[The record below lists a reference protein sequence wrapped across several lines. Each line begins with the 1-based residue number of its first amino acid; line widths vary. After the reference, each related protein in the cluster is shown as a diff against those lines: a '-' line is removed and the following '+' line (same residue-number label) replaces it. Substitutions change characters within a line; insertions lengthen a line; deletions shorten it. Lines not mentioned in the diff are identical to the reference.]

1 MSQNKTID
9 EIKRDKYKKIMYIV
23 GIHGQFYRKNPQRFV
38 EDILHIKLKLFQKIL
53 IWAMM
58 RYNYFL
64 WIAARGISKSYLTA
78 IFCVTRC
85 VLYPGTKIIVAS
97 GTKAQADEVLLKV
110 QDEIMPNSAI
120 LRTEITKCSVG
131 QNKSI
136 ILFKNG
142 SWIRTI
148 APNDNARSLR
158 ANIVVMDEF
167 RMIDKEIADNVILPF
182 LAAPRQP
189 KYLNKPE
196 YADLQEPNKEIYM
209 SSGWYKDHW
218 SWKKCQAYTLN
229 MFRSDEYFIASNPY
243 QLSIK
248 ERLLR
253 RQQIQNKMSEADFNE
268 TNFSMEYGGVFIG
281 DDGNS
286 FFSLEDINKNRTIEK
301 VLYPLEFYDD
311 KNPVPQPLTSG
322 KRILSLD
329 IALMAS
335 TKKKKNDASALYIN
349 DLTLINDTTYQSNIV
364 YGETFEG
371 LTTDQ
376 LGQIVMR
383 YFYEYHCTD
392 VVIDTNGVGIGVY
405 DYIIKNHY
413 DSVTGKQYDALNC
426 CNDNSMSERCQVSS
440 AKKVVWSVKATRQ
453 FNNLICTSL
462 RNGIR
467 SGKILFPKNEL
478 VVEEYLIE
486 NCKGYKNMTPTRQ
499 MKIKMAYFQT
509 TLASLEM
516 IKLRNYHD
524 NNGNIILKEHSGMR
538 KDRYS
543 SLAYNYWVACQLELQ
558 LKPKIT
564 DTQTLVD
571 KMIVRRGKFR
581 GRYI

>member
-1 MSQNKTID
+1 M
-9 EIKRDKYKKIMYIV
+9 
-23 GIHGQFYRKNPQRFV
+23 
-38 EDILHIKLKLFQKIL
+38 
-53 IWAMM
+53 
-58 RYNYFL
+58 
-64 WIAARGISKSYLTA
+64 
-78 IFCVTRC
+78 
-85 VLYPGTKIIVAS
+85 S
-97 GTKAQADEVLLKV
+97 GTKRQADEVLLKI
-110 QDEIMPNSAI
+110 QNEIMPKSPI
-120 LRTEITKCSVG
+120 LRTEILKCNVG
-131 QNKSI
+131 QNNSI
-136 ILFKNG
+136 ISFKNG
-142 SWIRTI
+142 SWIRTV
-148 APNDNARSLR
+148 APNDNARGLR
-158 ANIVVMDEF
+158 ANLVVLDEF
-167 RMIDKEIADNVILPF
+167 RMLDKDIVDTVIKPF
-182 LAAPRQP
+182 LTAPRQP
-189 KYLNKPE
+189 NYLNKPE

-209 SSGWYKDHW
+209 SSAWYKDSW
-218 SWKKCQAYTLN
+218 AWKKCQSYTLN
-229 MFRSDEYFIASNPY
+229 LFNSNEYFICSNSY

-248 ERLLR
+248 EGLLR
-253 RQQIQNKMSEADFNE
+253 RQQLENEMSETDFNE
-268 TNFSMEYGGVFIG
+268 IKFKMERCAEFIG

-286 FFSLEDINKNRTIEK
+286 FFKLEDINKVRTIER

-311 KNPVPQPLTSG
+311 KNPVPQPPQGG

-335 TKKKKNDASALYIN
+335 TRKKKNDASALYIN
-349 DLTLINDTTYQSNIV
+349 DLTLINDTSYQSNIV

-392 VVIDTNGVGIGVY
+392 IVIDSNGVGIGVF

-413 DSVTGKQYDALNC
+413 DSATGKQYEALNC
-426 CNDNSMSERCQVSS
+426 CNDTTMSDRCQISS
-440 AKKVVWSVKATRQ
+440 AKKVIWSVKATRP

-478 VVEEYLIE
+478 VVEEYLLK

-499 MKIKMAYFQT
+499 MKVKTAYFQS

-516 IKLRNYHD
+516 IKLKNFHD
-524 NNGNIILKEHSGMR
+524 NNGNIVLKEQSGMR

-564 DTQTLVD
+564 DTQSLID
-571 KMIVRRGKFR
+571 KMVIRRGKFR